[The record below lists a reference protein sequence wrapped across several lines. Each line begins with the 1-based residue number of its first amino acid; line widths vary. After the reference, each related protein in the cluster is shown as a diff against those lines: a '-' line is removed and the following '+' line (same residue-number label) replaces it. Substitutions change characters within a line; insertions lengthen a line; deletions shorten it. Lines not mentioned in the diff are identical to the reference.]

1 MDETR
6 KAAQAKTA
14 LTAPT
19 ASNAVKGRALPPDC
33 AWDAAAQTLVF
44 SGDWTLEQL
53 ASKASRKT
61 LSKAKRLCKQHA
73 GNAGTVMNVQQVAQL
88 DHLGGQ
94 WLWQHVVS
102 RLGADWQERVQTST
116 EQPAQLAML
125 QRVAQFTAT
134 PEPEP
139 GKSVLHPIMVL
150 GDAAFVF
157 VQHARGFVQI
167 LGQLVL
173 DVLYIQRYPR
183 KAPWRDISGH
193 IFNMGTTAM
202 PITALVGFLIG
213 IVLTYLMALQLQQ
226 FGADTFIVN
235 ILGISLTRELGPM
248 LAAILIA
255 GRSGSAITAQIGVMR
270 VNEELDAMQVMG
282 ISHGFRLVMPR
293 AIALLVAMPL
303 LSLWTTIA
311 AMTGGILVSQLVL
324 GISASFFL
332 ESLPNAVEVVNLW
345 LALAKSAVFGVCIAL
360 VGCHFGLRVKPN
372 TQSLGE
378 GTTASVV
385 AAITLVILI
394 DAVFAVAF
402 KAVGV

>member
-1 MDETR
+1 MFT
-6 KAAQAKTA
+6 
-14 LTAPT
+14 
-19 ASNAVKGRALPPDC
+19 GM
-33 AWDAAAQTLVF
+33 
-44 SGDWTLEQL
+44 WTLEQL
-53 ASKASRKT
+53 ADRSNRKE
-61 LSKAKRLCKQHA
+61 LVAARRLCRRYA
-73 GNAGTVMNVQQVAQL
+73 ATADAVVDLRQL
-88 DHLGGQ
+88 GGIDHLGGQ
-94 WLWQHVVS
+94 WLWQYAVAL
-102 RLGADWQERVQTST
+102 LGADWQQRVRGREDDAGSLT
-116 EQPAQLAML
+116 ML
-125 QRVAQFTAT
+125 KRVAQFAT
-134 PEPEP
+134 TLEAEP
-139 GKSVLHPIMVL
+139 GRHVLQPIIVL
-150 GDAAFVF
+150 GDAAFIF
-157 VQHARGFVQI
+157 FQHARGFVQI

-173 DVLYIQRYPR
+173 DVLRMLRHPR
-183 KAPWRDISGH
+183 TAPWRDISGH
-193 IFNMGTTAM
+193 LFNMGTTAM

-282 ISHGFRLVMPR
+282 IAHGYRLVMPR
-293 AIALLVAMPL
+293 AIALLLAMPL
-303 LSLWTTIA
+303 LSLWTTAA

-332 ESLPNAVEVVNLW
+332 ETLPNAVEVVNLW

-394 DAVFAVAF
+394 DAVFAIAF

>member
-1 MDETR
+1 MGA
-6 KAAQAKTA
+6 KQLNGLNAKTA
-14 LTAPT
+14 EQSSRHSSRPQ
-19 ASNAVKGRALPPDC
+19 C
-33 AWDAAAQTLVF
+33 AWDAQRQMLVF
-44 SGDWTLEQL
+44 SGVWTLEQL
-53 ASKASRKT
+53 ADRSNRRELVAAR
-61 LSKAKRLCKQHA
+61 RLCRRY
-73 GNAGTVMNVQQVAQL
+73 AGTADAVVDLRQL
-88 DHLGGQ
+88 EGIDHLGGQ
-94 WLWQHVVS
+94 WLWQYAVAL
-102 RLGADWQERVQTST
+102 LGTDWQQRVRSREDDAGSLT
-116 EQPAQLAML
+116 ML
-125 QRVAQFTAT
+125 KRVAQFAAT
-134 PEPEP
+134 LEAEP
-139 GKSVLHPIMVL
+139 GRHMLQPIIVL
-150 GDAAFVF
+150 GDAAFIF
-157 VQHARGFVQI
+157 FQHARGFVQI
-167 LGQLVL
+167 LGQLLL
-173 DVLYIQRYPR
+173 DMLRMLRHPR
-183 KAPWRDISGH
+183 TAPWRDISGH
-193 IFNMGTTAM
+193 VFNMGTTAM

-282 ISHGFRLVMPR
+282 IAHGYRLVMPR
-293 AIALLVAMPL
+293 AIALLLAMPL
-303 LSLWTTIA
+303 LSLWTTAA

-332 ESLPNAVEVVNLW
+332 ETLPNAVEVINLW

-394 DAVFAVAF
+394 DAVFAIAF

>member
-1 MDETR
+1 
-6 KAAQAKTA
+6 
-14 LTAPT
+14 
-19 ASNAVKGRALPPDC
+19 
-33 AWDAAAQTLVF
+33 
-44 SGDWTLEQL
+44 
-53 ASKASRKT
+53 
-61 LSKAKRLCKQHA
+61 
-73 GNAGTVMNVQQVAQL
+73 
-88 DHLGGQ
+88 
-94 WLWQHVVS
+94 
-102 RLGADWQERVQTST
+102 
-116 EQPAQLAML
+116 
-125 QRVAQFTAT
+125 
-134 PEPEP
+134 
-139 GKSVLHPIMVL
+139 
-150 GDAAFVF
+150 
-157 VQHARGFVQI
+157 
-167 LGQLVL
+167 
-173 DVLYIQRYPR
+173 
-183 KAPWRDISGH
+183 
-193 IFNMGTTAM
+193 
-202 PITALVGFLIG
+202 
-213 IVLTYLMALQLQQ
+213 
-226 FGADTFIVN
+226 
-235 ILGISLTRELGPM
+235 M